1 MLNTFFIISVF
12 LPLLSFC
19 ITSLFK
25 IEQKNKIAPWFCTV
39 SLGISFF
46 AAITATCILKFGNQH
61 SIILFNWIK
70 IESFKVN
77 WGLFFDSLSLTML
90 LMITLISFLVH
101 VYSFGYMSHDENK
114 GKFFSLLSLFTFF
127 MLILISAP
135 NLLQLFFGWEGV
147 GLASYLLI
155 GFWHR
160 KKTPP
165 VAAMKAFIVNR
176 VGDLGLIA
184 AIGFMFYIY
193 ETLDFV
199 QILPDIEKMAQQ
211 TLSFFHELPAA
222 ELIAF
227 SLILAAMGKSAQFGL
242 HTWLPDAMEGPTP
255 VSALIHAATM
265 VTAGVFLIC
274 RFSPLLE
281 LAPHARFALLIIGTL
296 TAFFAATIALT
307 QTDIKKIVAYSTCSQ
322 LGYMMMACGISA
334 YNAAMFH
341 LVTHAFFKALL
352 FLGAGSVIH
361 AMSDEQNIEK
371 MGGLYKLIP
380 FTFVV
385 MVLGS
390 LAIAGIP
397 FFAGS
402 YSKDAILHAIYHSES
417 SYSYLTFIV
426 AIGVV
431 FLTAFYSWRLLI
443 LVFHHELKSD
453 EQVKAHV
460 HDAPF
465 SMRFSLVVLAIGAVF
480 SGILGQYWYMKEL
493 FGFTWGSAI
502 KVNSNGPGHHEF
514 ITGVLPVIVALF
526 GIVLSYIFYFF
537 WPSLTKIL
545 FKKMRFLHNF
555 LYNKWY
561 IDELYEKIFV
571 KPCKAL
577 GVLFWIKGDELI
589 DKVGPEGITK
599 NTFQLSQ
606 YINDLSTGKIYHMIG
621 TFGIVLALFLSGYLL
636 APFIC
641 QILFIK
647 G

>member
-1 MLNTFFIISVF
+1 MLNTFFILSIF

-25 IEQKNKIAPWFCTV
+25 IEQKNKSAPWICTIF
-39 SLGISFF
+39 LGTSFL
-46 AAITATCILKFGNQH
+46 AAIIATCILKFGNQH

-70 IESFKVN
+70 IESFRVN

-90 LMITLISFLVH
+90 LVITLISFLVH
-101 VYSFGYMSHDENK
+101 VYSFGYMLHDENK

-147 GLASYLLI
+147 GLVSYLLI

-160 KKTPP
+160 KKGPP
-165 VAAMKAFIVNR
+165 AAAMKAFIINR

-184 AIGFMFYIY
+184 AIGFVFYIF

-199 QILPDIEKMAQQ
+199 QILPEIEKTTQQ

-227 SLILAAMGKSAQFGL
+227 TLIFSAMGKSAQFGL

-281 LAPHARFALLIIGTL
+281 LAPYARFALLIIGAV
-296 TAFFAATIALT
+296 TAFFAASIALT
-307 QTDIKKIVAYSTCSQ
+307 QKDIKKIIAYSTCSQ
-322 LGYMMMACGISA
+322 LGYMMMACGVSA
-334 YNAAMFH
+334 YDAAMFH

-361 AMSDEQNIEK
+361 GMSGEQNIEK

-380 FTFVV
+380 FTFAV
-385 MVLGS
+385 MVIGS

-397 FFAGS
+397 FFAGA
-402 YSKDAILHAIYHSES
+402 YSKDAILHAIYHNRS
-417 SYSYLTFIV
+417 SYSYLAFIV
-426 AIGVV
+426 AMGVV

-460 HDAPF
+460 HDAPY
-465 SMRFSLVVLAIGAVF
+465 SMRFSLVILAIGAVF
-480 SGILGQYWYMKEL
+480 SGILGQCWYMKEL
-493 FGFTWGSAI
+493 FGFTWGSAV
-502 KVNSNGPGHHEF
+502 KVNVIGQVHHEF
-514 ITGVLPVIVALF
+514 ITGILTVILALA
-526 GIVLSYIFYFF
+526 GIGSAYIFYFLC
-537 WPSLTKIL
+537 PGLAKVY
-545 FKKMRFLHNF
+545 FKKIRFLHNF

-571 KPCKAL
+571 KPCRSL
-577 GVLFWIKGDELI
+577 GVLFWVKGDQFI
-589 DKVGPEGITK
+589 DNVGPEGITK

-606 YINDLSTGKIYHMIG
+606 YINDLSTGKIYHMLG
-621 TFGIVLALFLSGYLL
+621 AFGIVLALFLSGYLL

-641 QILFIK
+641 QFLFIK